1 MTHAVLFVQGA
12 ATVGESSADNTDLFI
27 ATLAFGVL
35 ALGGTVAVQIIKGR
49 GLTGNFVKLFGLLFI
64 GTLATAITFA
74 GIDSET
80 RTGAYTILGTIAG
93 YLAGSRVGPAPG
105 GGGGGT
111 DPGKNEPQGEG
122 SL

>member
-1 MTHAVLFVQGA
+1 LFHQIDRGDDVNSQS
-12 ATVGESSADNTDLFI
+12 TELFI

-35 ALGGTVAVQIIKGR
+35 ALAGTALVQGRKGQA
-49 GLTGNFVKLFGLLFI
+49 LTANFVKLFGLLFI

-74 GIDSET
+74 GVGSET

-93 YLAGSRVGPAPG
+93 YLAGSRVQTK
-105 GGGGGT
+105 T
-111 DPGKNEPQGEG
+111 DPVVNLKGEE

>member
-1 MTHAVLFVQGA
+1 VNS
-12 ATVGESSADNTDLFI
+12 ESTELFI

-35 ALGGTVAVQIIKGR
+35 ALAGTAVVQGLKGR
-49 GLTGNFVKLFGLLFI
+49 ALTANFVKLFGLLFI

-74 GIDSET
+74 GVDSET

-93 YLAGSRVGPAPG
+93 YLAGSRIQTKVDPAA
-105 GGGGGT
+105 T
-111 DPGKNEPQGEG
+111 LKGEE